1 MNDNQNIKH
10 PQEKPDQEIINTL
23 LNEDATN
30 YNMAELARLRI
41 RYQGFPGA
49 KEVKK
54 GLDKILQKWELTEE
68 ELFAETRKIHTKSPV
83 YAKHNED
90 DKDDWN

>member
-10 PQEKPDQEIINTL
+10 PQEKPDQEIINNL
-23 LNEDATN
+23 LTEDATN

-49 KEVKK
+49 KNLKK
-54 GLDKILQKWELTEE
+54 DLDKVLEKWGLTEE
-68 ELFAETRKIHTKSPV
+68 ELFTETRKIHSKSPV
-83 YAKHNED
+83 YSTNT
-90 DKDDWN
+90 DKDKEDWN

>member
-10 PQEKPDQEIINTL
+10 PQEKPDQEIIDTL
-23 LNEDATN
+23 LTEDSTN

-54 GLDKILQKWELTEE
+54 GLDKLMEKWGLTEE

-83 YAKHNED
+83 YSTNND
-90 DKDDWN
+90 RDKEDWN